1 MFRVQTPRIIDTCC
15 RKLDLAELVTD
26 QTAMQNERRLR
37 ARRYKRELESALE
50 IQKNLITTQISE
62 TGVI

>member
-1 MFRVQTPRIIDTCC
+1 VLC
-15 RKLDLAELVTD
+15 KSDLAELVTD

-50 IQKNLITTQISE
+50 IKKNLITTQISE
-62 TGVI
+62 TGVIKMKKKNRKERA